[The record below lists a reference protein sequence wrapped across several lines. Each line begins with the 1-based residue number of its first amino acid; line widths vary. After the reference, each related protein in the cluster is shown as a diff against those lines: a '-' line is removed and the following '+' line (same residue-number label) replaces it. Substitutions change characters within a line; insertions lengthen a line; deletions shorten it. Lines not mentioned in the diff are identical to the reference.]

1 MDFVTLDAVA
11 WVNISSSFVLG
22 DKICRFR
29 KDTSKTDRGDPK
41 LFKDL
46 VKYWMA
52 FQVVQVL
59 HEYGLRPGF
68 NDELEEWS
76 SDLYSIVQLMSKNHQ
91 SKVDAQR
98 ADSCIKIL
106 FDGNKTEHWGC
117 LLRCELGT
125 QLAFK
130 RMNNFAL
137 PLVVMSWHRMVQ
149 EFFSTNADYT
159 FFDLGNYSET
169 QEQGK
174 KVAYGDAMYLE
185 TINEKK
191 RTRIDEFDCFHLNK
205 ALENS
210 PDVCL
215 SLVEWARH
223 ILVPVV
229 ETNEQKQKRIQ
240 WLQDRQMK
248 SYAIST
254 KVINWKADLEKTQTI
269 VEPSTA
275 VATTLSSE
283 DVHDTSVLMKNIGLS
298 LIAAERTI
306 DSIPRKNADRK
317 EDDKKVQLG
326 IMSFVQCIKNNEKT
340 GGVHNMATA
349 LGWLEDNK
357 TTLSITDN
365 ETSVHGGSN
374 RDDNPAQGDG
384 GRTANDEGHES
395 EGGDIEDDDDSEVQM
410 SDNESEKSYGI
421 FGVEDSTKEK
431 EDDDEVAVDEDI
443 DNTDSIFDVAGQRNE
458 GDEMEEREGT
468 IEGSQ
473 EQDDGER
480 ENETEGRNNPP
491 EKKGKRKVIESDTD
505 NEEGNKKKKI
515 KKKKKKDE

>member
-11 WVNISSSFVLG
+11 WLNISSSFVLG

-76 SDLYSIVQLMSKNHQ
+76 SDLYRIVQLMSKNQQ

-117 LLRCELGT
+117 LLRCDVGT

-185 TINEKK
+185 TINKK
-191 RTRIDEFDCFHLNK
+191 REPESTTSI
-205 ALENS
+205 AS
-210 PDVCL
+210 
-215 SLVEWARH
+215 
-223 ILVPVV
+223 
-229 ETNEQKQKRIQ
+229 IQ
-240 WLQDRQMK
+240 
-248 SYAIST
+248 
-254 KVINWKADLEKTQTI
+254 
-269 VEPSTA
+269 
-275 VATTLSSE
+275 
-283 DVHDTSVLMKNIGLS
+283 
-298 LIAAERTI
+298 
-306 DSIPRKNADRK
+306 
-317 EDDKKVQLG
+317 
-326 IMSFVQCIKNNEKT
+326 IK
-340 GGVHNMATA
+340 H
-349 LGWLEDNK
+349 
-357 TTLSITDN
+357 
-365 ETSVHGGSN
+365 
-374 RDDNPAQGDG
+374 
-384 GRTANDEGHES
+384 
-395 EGGDIEDDDDSEVQM
+395 
-410 SDNESEKSYGI
+410 
-421 FGVEDSTKEK
+421 
-431 EDDDEVAVDEDI
+431 
-443 DNTDSIFDVAGQRNE
+443 
-458 GDEMEEREGT
+458 
-468 IEGSQ
+468 
-473 EQDDGER
+473 
-480 ENETEGRNNPP
+480 
-491 EKKGKRKVIESDTD
+491 
-505 NEEGNKKKKI
+505 
-515 KKKKKKDE
+515 

>member
-11 WVNISSSFVLG
+11 WLNISSSFVLG

-29 KDTSKTDRGDPK
+29 KDTSKTDRGDPN

-52 FQVVQVL
+52 FQIVQVL
-59 HEYGLRPGF
+59 HEYGLNPGF

-76 SDLYSIVQLMSKNHQ
+76 SDLYSIVQLISKNQQ
-91 SKVDAQR
+91 SKVDARR
-98 ADSCIKIL
+98 AESCIKIL

-117 LLRCELGT
+117 LLRCDVGT

-137 PLVVMSWHRMVQ
+137 PLVVMSWHRMVL
-149 EFFSTNADYT
+149 EFFSSNADYT

-169 QEQGK
+169 QGQGK
-174 KVAYGDAMYLE
+174 KEAYGDAMYLE
-185 TINEKK
+185 TIKEKK
-191 RTRIDEFDCFHLNK
+191 RTRIDNFDCFRPNK

-229 ETNEQKQKRIQ
+229 ETNEQKQKRVQ

-365 ETSVHGGSN
+365 EASVHGGSN

-458 GDEMEEREGT
+458 GEEKEEREGT

-505 NEEGNKKKKI
+505 NEEGNKNKKI

>member
-1 MDFVTLDAVA
+1 
-11 WVNISSSFVLG
+11 
-22 DKICRFR
+22 
-29 KDTSKTDRGDPK
+29 
-41 LFKDL
+41 
-46 VKYWMA
+46 MA
-52 FQVVQVL
+52 FQIVQVL
-59 HEYGLRPGF
+59 HEYGLNPGF

-76 SDLYSIVQLMSKNHQ
+76 SDLYSIVQLISKNQQ
-91 SKVDAQR
+91 SKVDTQH

-117 LLRCELGT
+117 LLRCDVGT

-191 RTRIDEFDCFHLNK
+191 RTRIDNFDCFHPNK

-210 PDVCL
+210 PDVCI

-229 ETNEQKQKRIQ
+229 ETNEQKQKRVQ
-240 WLQDRQMK
+240 WLQDRPMK
-248 SYAIST
+248 SYTIST
-254 KVINWKADLEKTQTI
+254 KVINWKADLEKTKLVAQTI
-269 VEPSTA
+269 VEPSTV
-275 VATTLSSE
+275 VATMLSNE
-283 DVHDTSVLMKNIGLS
+283 DVDDTSVLLKNIGLS

-306 DSIPRKNADRK
+306 ESIPRKNADRK
-317 EDDKKVQLG
+317 EDDFKVQLG
-326 IMSFVQCIKNNEKT
+326 IMSFVQCIKNNAKT
-340 GGVHNMATA
+340 VGVDNITTA
-349 LGWLEDNK
+349 MGWLEDNK
-357 TTLSITDN
+357 GMVGTTLSITDN
-365 ETSVHGGSN
+365 KTSAHGGSN

-384 GRTANDEGHES
+384 GKTANDEGHES
-395 EGGDIEDDDDSEVQM
+395 EGGDYKDDDDSDVIDEILQM
-410 SDNESEKSYGI
+410 SDGKSEESDGI
-421 FGVEDSTKEK
+421 FGVDDSTKEK
-431 EDDDEVAVDEDI
+431 EDDDEVAVGEDI
-443 DNTDSIFDVAGQRNE
+443 DKSDPFFEVAGDRNE
-458 GDEMEEREGT
+458 GEEMEEGEGT
-468 IEGSQ
+468 MEGSHK
-473 EQDDGER
+473 QDKVLDSSGSDSDGGR
-480 ENETEGRNNPP
+480 DNETEGRNNPP

-505 NEEGNKKKKI
+505 NEEENKKKKI

>member
-1 MDFVTLDAVA
+1 M
-11 WVNISSSFVLG
+11 
-22 DKICRFR
+22 
-29 KDTSKTDRGDPK
+29 
-41 LFKDL
+41 
-46 VKYWMA
+46 KYWMA

-59 HEYGLRPGF
+59 HEYGLKPGF

-98 ADSCIKIL
+98 ADSCIRIL

-117 LLRCELGT
+117 LLRCDVGT

-174 KVAYGDAMYLE
+174 KVAYGDAMYME

-191 RTRIDEFDCFHLNK
+191 RTRIDNFDCFHPNK

-210 PDVCL
+210 PDVCI

-229 ETNEQKQKRIQ
+229 ETNEQKQKRVQ

-275 VATTLSSE
+275 VATTLSNE
-283 DVHDTSVLMKNIGLS
+283 DVDDTSVLMKNIGLS

-317 EDDKKVQLG
+317 EDDIKVQLG
-326 IMSFVQCIKNNEKT
+326 IMSFVQCIKNNAKT
-340 GGVHNMATA
+340 GGVHNIATA

-365 ETSVHGGSN
+365 KTSAHGGSN

-395 EGGDIEDDDDSEVQM
+395 EGGDIKDDDDSEVTDEIFQM
-410 SDNESEKSYGI
+410 SDIESEESYGI

-431 EDDDEVAVDEDI
+431 EDDDEVAVGKDI
-443 DNTDSIFDVAGQRNE
+443 DNSDSFFDVAGDRNE
-458 GDEMEEREGT
+458 GEEMEEGEGT
-468 IEGSQ
+468 MEGSQ
-473 EQDDGER
+473 EQDEELDNSGPDSDGGR
-480 ENETEGRNNPP
+480 DNETEGRNNPP
-491 EKKGKRKVIESDTD
+491 QKKGKRKVIESATD
-505 NEEGNKKKKI
+505 NEEGNKKKKN

>member
-1 MDFVTLDAVA
+1 
-11 WVNISSSFVLG
+11 
-22 DKICRFR
+22 
-29 KDTSKTDRGDPK
+29 
-41 LFKDL
+41 
-46 VKYWMA
+46 MA

-98 ADSCIKIL
+98 ADSCIRIL

-117 LLRCELGT
+117 LLRCDVGT

-137 PLVVMSWHRMVQ
+137 PLVVMSWHRMVL
-149 EFFSTNADYT
+149 EFFSSNADYT

-185 TINEKK
+185 TIKEKK
-191 RTRIDEFDCFHLNK
+191 RTRIDNFDCFRPNK

-229 ETNEQKQKRIQ
+229 ETNEQKQKRVQ

-254 KVINWKADLEKTQTI
+254 KVINWKADLEKTQTR
-269 VEPSTA
+269 TA
-275 VATTLSSE
+275 
-283 DVHDTSVLMKNIGLS
+283 HHQMMKNMCV
-298 LIAAERTI
+298 R
-306 DSIPRKNADRK
+306 
-317 EDDKKVQLG
+317 
-326 IMSFVQCIKNNEKT
+326 
-340 GGVHNMATA
+340 
-349 LGWLEDNK
+349 
-357 TTLSITDN
+357 
-365 ETSVHGGSN
+365 
-374 RDDNPAQGDG
+374 
-384 GRTANDEGHES
+384 
-395 EGGDIEDDDDSEVQM
+395 
-410 SDNESEKSYGI
+410 
-421 FGVEDSTKEK
+421 
-431 EDDDEVAVDEDI
+431 
-443 DNTDSIFDVAGQRNE
+443 
-458 GDEMEEREGT
+458 
-468 IEGSQ
+468 
-473 EQDDGER
+473 
-480 ENETEGRNNPP
+480 
-491 EKKGKRKVIESDTD
+491 
-505 NEEGNKKKKI
+505 
-515 KKKKKKDE
+515 